1 MRPVRTDADAA
12 RLSFIGGYMPDPE
25 PSGGESSATFER
37 FLDQA
42 LNSEQVRDALD
53 RCGGALNRE
62 QLRTKALESRTAI
75 AAAVAVEYQGYREAR
90 AVATER
96 DGRQDTSG
104 AATAGARGGGGLLPV
119 LAVFVPSLAGVAA
132 ALFLLSGFGLRAF
145 GGRPYI
151 GEGLITAGLIAAAVA
166 VGALIGDLVWLLMAA
181 ARNRPVAEHGL
192 SGGAH
197 PDVDQAREVWELA
210 LMERGIL
217 PFLLGRLEEGQ
228 VGGRGGHAP
237 R

>member
-1 MRPVRTDADAA
+1 MLWWA
-12 RLSFIGGYMPDPE
+12 
-25 PSGGESSATFER
+25 
-37 FLDQA
+37 
-42 LNSEQVRDALD
+42 
-53 RCGGALNRE
+53 
-62 QLRTKALESRTAI
+62 
-75 AAAVAVEYQGYREAR
+75 
-90 AVATER
+90 
-96 DGRQDTSG
+96 
-104 AATAGARGGGGLLPV
+104 
-119 LAVFVPSLAGVAA
+119 
-132 ALFLLSGFGLRAF
+132 
-145 GGRPYI
+145 PYI

-228 VGGRGGHAP
+228 VGEEVVTPRVSPRGEVRGVRLCPP
-237 R
+237 RRGPAEGQSSNATAAKCPT